1 MLIAFQEVEDNLA
14 AQAMLGDASDMQTA
28 ALNAAKRA
36 ETITMNQ
43 YKAGVVSYINVL
55 IAQNTRIAAE
65 NTLYNV
71 KKRQFTSSVALIAA
85 IGGQWETPKQTA
97 KYRHGITG
105 KNGAENGNEKLGTFC
120 YRINDSSFGTDSV
133 TYRQIFKSDKRENTW
148 I

>member
-97 KYRHGITG
+97 KLTG
-105 KNGAENGNEKLGTFC
+105 TASPEKMEQKTEM
-120 YRINDSSFGTDSV
+120 
-133 TYRQIFKSDKRENTW
+133 KS
-148 I
+148 